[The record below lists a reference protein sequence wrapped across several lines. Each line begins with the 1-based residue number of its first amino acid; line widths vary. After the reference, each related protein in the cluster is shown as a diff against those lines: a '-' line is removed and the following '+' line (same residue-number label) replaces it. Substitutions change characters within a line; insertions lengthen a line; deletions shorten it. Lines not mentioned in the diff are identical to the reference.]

1 MAVLF
6 VEAEDRENI
15 LFKIQD
21 DKIFLFEKIIDDFNS
36 KYNDLFDIYSD
47 FRLYENHIQYLSEL
61 SNNYTDTLL
70 VDFNT
75 FLKKMKSSNKIILVL
90 GE

>member
-1 MAVLF
+1 MALLF
-6 VEAEDRENI
+6 VDVEDRRNI
-15 LFKIQD
+15 HFEIQD
-21 DKIFLFEKIIDDFNS
+21 DEIFLFEKIIDDFNS

-47 FRLYENHIQYLSEL
+47 FRLYESHIQYLSEL

-75 FLKKMKSSNKIILVL
+75 FLKKMKSSNKTILVL
-90 GE
+90 GD